1 MCCWWPM
8 AGSRRW
14 WWKLSPLAEWFRTS
28 GRGKERRNDEIS
40 SCWERSVVTWK
51 KKKKQKKKKVSKCF
65 KCDANSLFRPPLDS
79 ISATLSSRELD
90 EGFRCKVDEAT
101 LSYPCIF
108 SVRDKTFPVSSS
120 FWSFACQVDVSCWS
134 FERHPEWCCPWIR
147 GCSHEDHEP
156 YAIPCH
162 PMPSHAIPNG
172 LPTVRSGMDRLGGN
186 AGGRQIICVITAAR
200 STGMWRENHGP
211 SPMTCA
217 AKCGN
222 HW

>member
-1 MCCWWPM
+1 
-8 AGSRRW
+8 
-14 WWKLSPLAEWFRTS
+14 
-28 GRGKERRNDEIS
+28 
-40 SCWERSVVTWK
+40 VVTWK
-51 KKKKQKKKKVSKCF
+51 KKKKRRKKKKKRKKVSKCF
-65 KCDANSLFRPPLDS
+65 KCDANSLFRPPLDPV
-79 ISATLSSRELD
+79 SATLSSRELD

-156 YAIPCH
+156 HAIPCH

-172 LPTVRSGMDRLGGN
+172 LLFVQGWTASAEMLGEGRSSAWSLLQGALACEGRIMGLKWPARQNVVTIGN
-186 AGGRQIICVITAAR
+186 LHASLFEWLQHDSLNVGALRAPVC
-200 STGMWRENHGP
+200 
-211 SPMTCA
+211 
-217 AKCGN
+217 
-222 HW
+222 